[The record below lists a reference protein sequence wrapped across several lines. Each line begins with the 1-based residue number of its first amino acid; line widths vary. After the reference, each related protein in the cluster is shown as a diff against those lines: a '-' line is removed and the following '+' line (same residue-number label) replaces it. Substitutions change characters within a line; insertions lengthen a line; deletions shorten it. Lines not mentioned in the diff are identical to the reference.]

1 MWCLKERKHTK
12 KTPEFTDTENRL
24 MGCQRWE
31 MEVGK
36 GGQKIQT
43 SSYKVNK
50 SRGCNAQHGNYSQSY
65 CNLYLKAAKKGR
77 SKGFSSQEK
86 NIWGRMLMRHCDDHF
101 TTYTNIKS
109 LCCAAEININLCSIT
124 LQFFKKHYP

>member
-1 MWCLKERKHTK
+1 MWCLKERKHTQK
-12 KTPEFTDTENRL
+12 EFTDTENRL

-50 SRGCNAQHGNYSQSY
+50 SRGCNVQHGNCSQSY
-65 CNLYLKAAKKGR
+65 CILYLKAAKKGK
-77 SKGFSSQEK
+77 SKGISAQ
-86 NIWGRMLMRHCDDHF
+86 
-101 TTYTNIKS
+101 
-109 LCCAAEININLCSIT
+109 
-124 LQFFKKHYP
+124 KKI